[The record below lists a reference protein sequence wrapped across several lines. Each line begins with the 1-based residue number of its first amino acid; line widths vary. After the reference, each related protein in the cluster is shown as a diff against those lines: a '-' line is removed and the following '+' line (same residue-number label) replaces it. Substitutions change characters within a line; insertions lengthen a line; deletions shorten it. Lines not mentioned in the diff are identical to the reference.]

1 MKIQY
6 IVIMIFGKLLSEFG
20 NVFGVGI
27 KSEHLIDKAE
37 EPYKI
42 GIFFFDKQ
50 INPRTRIAL
59 AKRFEQGDREAG
71 GVDDAEESRS
81 GKRDETDAVNRH
93 RGGFPSR
100 AHPGEEPEERHQDDG
115 RANTRTLPHDC
126 LSRCAANHD
135 PVRLHSHSLQETSA
149 FSTDISRD
157 GESCP
162 KRCTSS

>member
-37 EPYKI
+37 EPCKI

-59 AKRFEQGDREAG
+59 AKRFEQGDRQ
-71 GVDDAEESRS
+71 
-81 GKRDETDAVNRH
+81 DEIT
-93 RGGFPSR
+93 
-100 AHPGEEPEERHQDDG
+100 ERTQAYDQNMWLHFLCVG
-115 RANTRTLPHDC
+115 R
-126 LSRCAANHD
+126 
-135 PVRLHSHSLQETSA
+135 V
-149 FSTDISRD
+149 
-157 GESCP
+157 
-162 KRCTSS
+162 